1 MKLSLPFSRS
11 TAEQK
16 IAAECE
22 QLRAA
27 VDTLVKERDELQAHL
42 RRLNEQLARTTF
54 PPGHFYSPVVDPQ
67 DEHVRKI
74 LQELETLEL
83 DPAAGLALDD
93 SLMLESLGWIADY
106 YPDLPFSAERTPGL
120 RYFYDNPA
128 FSYGDAI
135 VYFGMLRHFKPR
147 RIVEAGAGYSSC
159 LAMDTN
165 DLFFGGKIEITNIDP
180 YPETLTGLLEQGDR
194 YLASV
199 RAMKLQDVPADM
211 FQSLGVGDI
220 LFLDSSHVAKMGSE
234 VNDYLFRILPAL
246 SSGIVIHIHDIAY
259 PFEYGPAETG
269 AAIPHSWNEAYL
281 LRAFLQYNHA
291 FQVIYFN
298 HYMYRHFEEELRARV
313 PKCLIN
319 PGGGIWLRK
328 L

>member
-11 TAEQK
+11 AAEQK
-16 IAAECE
+16 SAAESR

-27 VDTLVKERDELQAHL
+27 VDALVKERDELQVHL
-42 RRLNEQLARTTF
+42 QRLNEQLARTTF
-54 PPGHFYSPVVDPQ
+54 PPGHFYSPVVDAQ

-93 SLMLESLGWIADY
+93 ALMLETLSWIANY
-106 YPDLPFSAERTPGL
+106 YPELPFSAERTPGL

-128 FSYGDAI
+128 FSYGDAV
-135 VYFGMLRHFKPR
+135 VYFGMLRHFQPK

-165 DLFFGGKIEITNIDP
+165 DQFFDRKIEITNIDP
-180 YPETLTGLLEQGDR
+180 YPETLTGLLAEGDR

-199 RAMKLQDVPADM
+199 RPTKLQDVPTDV
-211 FQSLGVGDI
+211 FKSLETDDI

-246 SSGIVIHIHDIAY
+246 QSGVVIHIHDIKY
-259 PFEYGPAETG
+259 PFEYGVAG
-269 AAIPHSWNEAYL
+269 QASGIPHSWNEAYL
-281 LRAFLQYNHA
+281 LRAFLQYNQA

-298 HYMYRHFEEELRARV
+298 HYMYRHFKEELRARV
-313 PKCLIN
+313 PNCLIN
-319 PGGGIWLRK
+319 PGGSIWLRK
-328 L
+328 I